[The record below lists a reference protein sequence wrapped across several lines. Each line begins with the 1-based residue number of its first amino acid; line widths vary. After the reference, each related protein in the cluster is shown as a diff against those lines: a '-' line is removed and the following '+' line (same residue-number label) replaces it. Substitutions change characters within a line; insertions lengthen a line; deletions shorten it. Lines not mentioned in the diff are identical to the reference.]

1 MFVLCDRK
9 CHIKDMWT
17 CLPEIRKARENK
29 RNKTL
34 FFFFTVNMIMQGR
47 AQNLHQVNI
56 QWSMRHCQVNSFNKQ
71 NGHVISETYCQ
82 FAIPTVPLHL
92 LPQGAMEVEIG
103 A

>member
-1 MFVLCDRK
+1 MIESATLRTCRPVCQRSERHGK
-9 CHIKDMWT
+9 TSGIK
-17 CLPEIRKARENK
+17 N
-29 RNKTL
+29 

-56 QWSMRHCQVNSFNKQ
+56 QWSMRHCQVNLFNKQ

>member
-1 MFVLCDRK
+1 MIESATLGTCRPVCQRSERHGK
-9 CHIKDMWT
+9 TSGIKH
-17 CLPEIRKARENK
+17 
-29 RNKTL
+29 